1 MSCSRSSCIM
11 TIYYGTNI
19 FIEYLRLS
27 FRVINYR
34 NELTL
39 GTYRSTKESSDKLGM
54 TDLGRRRSGNR
65 SRRLRTRVET
75 LRLGMKQKGP
85 SPRDSNLARAT
96 NASNVSSRISFVATV
111 RWTRKKNRFDHPD
124 NWKGQINENCAET
137 SRRIFLC
144 VRNAGYYTW
153 IKKVRSATSWANNN
167 SPFQSRRRRKCTGV
181 VLLLVS
187 VRKTNVY
194 TS

>member
-65 SRRLRTRVET
+65 SRRLRTRVEM

-85 SPRDSNLARAT
+85 FSRDSNLARAT
-96 NASNVSSRISFVATV
+96 NASNMSSRISFVATV
-111 RWTRKKNRFDHPD
+111 RWTRKKIGLIIPIIGKERLM
-124 NWKGQINENCAET
+124 KIA
-137 SRRIFLC
+137 
-144 VRNAGYYTW
+144 RN
-153 IKKVRSATSWANNN
+153 
-167 SPFQSRRRRKCTGV
+167 
-181 VLLLVS
+181 
-187 VRKTNVY
+187 
-194 TS
+194 